1 MCGWRW
7 YECNSSSPTY
17 ISIIVLMV
25 IRLVN
30 IYIVVLDNNAWL
42 NMFIVVGWL
51 MLLAT
56 SERLWVVLLH
66 NNVSLR
72 VTNQEPL

>member
-1 MCGWRW
+1 
-7 YECNSSSPTY
+7 
-17 ISIIVLMV
+17 MV

-30 IYIVVLDNNAWL
+30 IYVVVLGLNAWL

-56 SERLWVVLLH
+56 SERLWVVLLQ
-66 NNVSLR
+66 NNVSR
-72 VTNQEPL
+72 